1 MENSTGK
8 KGVLVRFVKQTLF
21 SLLGTGTDTLVLWL
35 FSHYILTGYAGQY
48 IISPIISF
56 ECANIVNFF
65 ICSRWVWG
73 ERTRDYSGFT
83 LFKRFIGFNLSYTG
97 SFLLKLG
104 LIQLIKHLFDWDVVW
119 CNLIALM
126 IAGIVNFIMNEKV
139 IFRGKTGEKTT
150 FAEDNP
156 NQ

>member
-56 ECANIVNFF
+56 ECANIVNF
-65 ICSRWVWG
+65 
-73 ERTRDYSGFT
+73 
-83 LFKRFIGFNLSYTG
+83 
-97 SFLLKLG
+97 
-104 LIQLIKHLFDWDVVW
+104 
-119 CNLIALM
+119 
-126 IAGIVNFIMNEKV
+126 IMNEKV
-139 IFRGKTGEKTT
+139 IFRGKTGKKTT